1 MLLLLGGVSKALQAC
16 GWAGAAGSVSFCWAL
31 VGRGHDCS
39 RGHSWCVTVEKGM
52 GSCGGCWNPERCC
65 NSRRKQIL
73 MIRRSGDAFVVRV

>member
-39 RGHSWCVTVEKGM
+39 RGHSWRVTVEKGREPWEAVVAAGTQKGVVTAG
-52 GSCGGCWNPERCC
+52 GSRY
-65 NSRRKQIL
+65 
-73 MIRRSGDAFVVRV
+73 